1 MNCKVGMLVENTTIL
16 VPGFN
21 DDTRIL
27 QPLVNYLEQER
38 LQPLALSPQ
47 PSNGAAS
54 IASLAQ
60 QLACLI
66 EQQVPAKQ
74 RLNLVG
80 FSMGGLICRV
90 YLQQLG
96 GAARSDRLI
105 TVATPHQGTWSA
117 YSYNRPA
124 CIEMR
129 PGSQF
134 LAGLNRDLSALQ
146 TLAVTSIWTP
156 FDITIIPS
164 INSYLAVGDCLAI
177 LSPFHQTMLMDGRI
191 QRVIADTIRRPATV
205 SVPANQPQQPATDGY
220 H

>member
-1 MNCKVGMLVENTTIL
+1 MENATIL

-27 QPLVNYLEQER
+27 QPLVNYLQQER
-38 LQPLALSPQ
+38 LRPLALSPQ

-54 IASLAQ
+54 IESLAQ
-60 QLACLI
+60 QLARLI
-66 EQQVPAKQ
+66 EQQVPAQQ

-134 LAGLNRDLSALQ
+134 LTTLNRDLNALR

-164 INSYLAVGDCLAI
+164 INSYLAVGDFLSI
-177 LSPFHQTMLMDGRI
+177 LSPFHQTMLMDGRV
-191 QRVIADTIRRPATV
+191 QRVIADIL
-205 SVPANQPQQPATDGY
+205 QQPVTASTVGNKQQLTATINLPEA
-220 H
+220 